1 MTKQGSAVKIDDF
14 LRAEGFDSEEALHE
28 GRVALERNGLTR
40 PGKTGFVAEKLP
52 RARDVLAR
60 DVLRVCEGCRP
71 VAPHDGRM
79 QVEVTQPNCQLCR
92 GSNNR
97 RASAISTDALR
108 RRSVGRVLV
117 VGGTPA
123 QHRDLRDL
131 FAGASVELRFVDGTQ
146 ASHSTKEAELNKRW
160 AQLIVIWGP
169 TPLRHS
175 VSNLYTEEVYPGLK
189 VITVPRRGIEA
200 LCAEITRALR

>member
-1 MTKQGSAVKIDDF
+1 MTTQGSAVNIDDF
-14 LRAEGFDSEEALHE
+14 LRSEGFDSEEALHE
-28 GRVALERNGLTR
+28 GRVALERDGLTR
-40 PGKTGFVAEKLP
+40 PGKTGFVAGKLP
-52 RARDVLAR
+52 RARDVLER
-60 DVLRVCEGCRP
+60 DVLRVCDGCRP
-71 VAPHDGRM
+71 VAPHDHRL
-79 QVEVTQPNCQLCR
+79 QVEVTQPHCQLCR

-97 RASAISTDALR
+97 RAVAISTAALAR
-108 RRSVGRVLV
+108 RRVRHVLV

-123 QHRDLRDL
+123 QHHDLRGL

-146 ASHSTKEAELNKRW
+146 TSHSTKEAELNKRW
-160 AQLIVIWGP
+160 AQLVVVWGP

-175 VSNLYTEEVYPGLK
+175 VSNKYTEEVYPGLK